1 MPRSRGAAW
10 PAKRPPGVSS
20 STVTPRAYNFDN
32 LPLPPESRVFLAPR
46 DKDLKKF
53 AANVRQ
59 AAQRYSKQHN
69 VKLSLSLLEKR
80 HGVEV
85 RFKQ

>member
-1 MPRSRGAAW
+1 MTASFIDTVVDPSER
-10 PAKRPPGVSS
+10 AKPTGRTSV
-20 STVTPRAYNFDN
+20 AYNFDN
-32 LPLPPESRVFLAPR
+32 LPLPPESRVFLAPK

-59 AAQRYSKQHN
+59 AAQRYSKQHG
-69 VKLSLSLLEKR
+69 VKLSLGLLEKR